1 MVGHAGIGTLH
12 LGDQGQPV
20 TVDNCEAHQ
29 FTRVF
34 GEAARRRLGNVNK
47 PGLAQPVDTH
57 GRHFGGQPAV
67 AALRLLHIAA

>member
-1 MVGHAGIGTLH
+1 MVGHAGIGTLR

-34 GEAARRRLGNVNK
+34 GEAARRRLGNSTSPDLLSQLIPMAGILV
-47 PGLAQPVDTH
+47 VS
-57 GRHFGGQPAV
+57 
-67 AALRLLHIAA
+67 LRLPRSDCCT